1 MDFQKT
7 VSIEEYNELNKKY
20 NELQKYCDNFNFI
33 HQTDIDKI
41 ILLTKEETQKH
52 KLTVIENMFRRFGT
66 EIFFRVR
73 DEIKTECLDLS
84 EDQQEEVVNHVIRI
98 INILLNDIV
107 GGFNER
113 EEHEKQNEILK
124 LIERK
129 KTTKTLG
136 YKKFKFQSSDIDYE
150 EILKDITKEK
160 DEKINELQ
168 NQLKE
173 LQHNSAEL
181 LEKINKMLE

>member
-1 MDFQKT
+1 MNSQKT

-20 NELQKYCDNFNFI
+20 NELQKDYDHLNTRCNSY
-33 HQTDIDKI
+33 IDRI
-41 ILLTKEETQKH
+41 ILIEEDKNKSH
-52 KLTVIENMFRRFGT
+52 KLCTIDSMFRRFGV

-73 DEIKTECLDLS
+73 DEIKTECPDLS
-84 EDQQEEVVNHVIRI
+84 EDQQKEVVNYVIRI
-98 INILLNDIV
+98 INNLLYDIV
-107 GGFNER
+107 GGSNER
-113 EEHEKQNEILK
+113 EEHDRQNEILK
-124 LIERK
+124 LINRR

-136 YKKFKFQSSDIDYE
+136 YKKFKFQSIDIDYD

>member
-1 MDFQKT
+1 MDSQKT

-20 NELQKYCDNFNFI
+20 NELQKHCDNFNFI

-41 ILLTKEETQKH
+41 ILLTKEETQKR
-52 KLTVIENMFRRFGT
+52 KLMVIESMFHRFGI

-73 DEIKTECLDLS
+73 DEIKTECPDLS
-84 EDQQEEVVNHVIRI
+84 EDQQKKVVNHVIRT

-107 GGFNER
+107 GER
-113 EEHEKQNEILK
+113 EDYDKQREILK

-136 YKKFKFQSSDIDYE
+136 YKKFKFQSIDIDYE

-173 LQHNSAEL
+173 LQHNSTEL
-181 LEKINKMLE
+181 LEKINKMIE